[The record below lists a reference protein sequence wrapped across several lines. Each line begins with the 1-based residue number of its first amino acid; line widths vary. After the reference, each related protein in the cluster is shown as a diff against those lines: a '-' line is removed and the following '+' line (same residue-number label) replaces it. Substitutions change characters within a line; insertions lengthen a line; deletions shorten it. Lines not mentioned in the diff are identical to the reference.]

1 MLVLVGDVHFL
12 AKHNTTWTT
21 VYTTTNGPGSINDLA
36 AFDENPT
43 TRWSSAFSDPQWIQ
57 VDLGATYNISEVV
70 LYWETAYGK
79 SYQIQVSSDATNW
92 NTIYST
98 TNGPG
103 GTEYLTGLSGTGRY
117 VRMYGTVRGTQWGY
131 SLWEF
136 QIFPALS
143 PELSIALSG
152 TNVVLSW
159 PVVSGNTWSLQT
171 APTLGLPVS
180 WSNLTTA
187 PFLLNSEYLLTN
199 EVSAPAQFY
208 RLEQGP

>member
-1 MLVLVGDVHFL
+1 M
-12 AKHNTTWTT
+12 
-21 VYTTTNGPGSINDLA
+21 
-36 AFDENPT
+36 
-43 TRWSSAFSDPQWIQ
+43 
-57 VDLGATYNISEVV
+57 DLGATYNISEVV

-117 VRMYGTVRGTQWGY
+117 VRMYGTARGTQCGY

-152 TNVVLSW
+152 TN
-159 PVVSGNTWSLQT
+159 GRF
-171 APTLGLPVS
+171 LGRWNVREHLV
-180 WSNLTTA
+180 A
-187 PFLLNSEYLLTN
+187 
-199 EVSAPAQFY
+199 AD
-208 RLEQGP
+208 